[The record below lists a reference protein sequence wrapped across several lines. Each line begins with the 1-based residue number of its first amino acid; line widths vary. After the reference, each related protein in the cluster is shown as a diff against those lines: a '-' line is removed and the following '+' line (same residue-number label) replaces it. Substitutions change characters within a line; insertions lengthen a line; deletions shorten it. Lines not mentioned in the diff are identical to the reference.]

1 MRRTPIHTRR
11 ASIVVVAVAV
21 LVALGLTAC
30 DPAKKVLALGGTNQI
45 TVTTAPN
52 ALISLYDR
60 NGNLVPT
67 LEIGDTGDP
76 VPTDTR
82 RTDENG
88 NVVLRYIPT
97 GYDYVVKRVDSDE
110 TAPSNPVTVTR
121 VLQTPKRS
129 LYLNQEMTEG
139 FGYLKTRDGTLL
151 SYMLRLPGPIDQGPY
166 PTVVEYSGYDPSN
179 PYKWS
184 DTAPSQRIANLA
196 GYAVV
201 GVNIRGTGCSGGS
214 FLLWEAAQAT
224 DGYDVVETVAAQ
236 PWVKGHE
243 VGMVG
248 LSYPGNAALYAA
260 ATQPPS
266 LAAIAVGGTYDDG
279 FRNLLRPSG
288 ITNSGFAQSWISSR
302 ESQAEAGGQEF
313 TRQRIEDGDAIC
325 EFNQRMRTQNID
337 LTQRIAENP
346 YFPTL
351 LGLGDQF
358 APATMVGRIKVP
370 VLLAATWH
378 DEQVGGHVPTMLPN
392 FTGTTKKRFLLTN
405 GGHAEML
412 AVPDILLRWGEFL
425 DLYVAKRTPNY
436 DFYKLASPVVAKE
449 VVGGSGDFSS
459 VPFPANRFA
468 GKTYAQALAAWE
480 AEPQVRVSFENGG
493 GSDGAEPGLPHPT
506 FSQEFAS
513 YPVPG
518 TSVQRWYLGPEGTL
532 TADAPVAADDAEGT
546 IDSYVSDPSVRP
558 ETSTTGGNAWAQYP
572 QWDWAPPV
580 DGNSLAYL
588 SPALAQTTTMIGS
601 GSVDLWLRSSAPDTD
616 LQVTLTEVRP
626 DGQEE
631 LVQSGWMR
639 TSVRA
644 LDETRSTELQPL
656 LTMME
661 SDAAPLPAGEF
672 SPVRIEIYP
681 FGHVFRA
688 GSKIRLIVTAP
699 GGDRIA
705 WSFAT
710 LDGTPTNEIARSAG
724 RPSSVALPVVAGVT
738 PPAELPACA
747 LRGQPCRPFPPA
759 S

>member
-76 VPTDTR
+76 VPVDAR

-110 TAPSNPVTVTR
+110 TAPSDPVTVTR

-214 FLLWEAAQAT
+214 FFLWEAAQAT

-236 PWVKGHE
+236 PWVKGHK

-288 ITNSGFAQSWISSR
+288 ITNSGFAQSWISGR

-358 APATMVGRIKVP
+358 APATMVSRIKVP

-449 VVGGSGDFSS
+449 VVGGSGDFST

-493 GSDGAEPGLPHPT
+493 GSDGAEPGLAHPT

-518 TSVQRWYLGPEGTL
+518 TAVQRWYLGPEGTL
-532 TADAPVAADDAEGT
+532 VADAPVAADDAEGT

-580 DGNSLAYL
+580 DGKSLAYL
-588 SPALAQTTTMIGS
+588 SPALAQTTAMVGS

-644 LDETRSTELQPL
+644 LDEARSTELQPL
-656 LTMME
+656 VTMME

-672 SPVRIEIYP
+672 TPVRVEIYP

-688 GSKIRLIVTAP
+688 GSKIRLILTAP

-705 WSFAT
+705 WSFDT